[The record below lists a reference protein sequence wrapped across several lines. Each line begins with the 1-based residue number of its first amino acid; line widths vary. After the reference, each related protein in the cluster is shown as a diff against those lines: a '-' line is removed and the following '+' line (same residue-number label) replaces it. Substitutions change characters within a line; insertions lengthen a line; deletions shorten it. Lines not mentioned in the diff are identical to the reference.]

1 MSKIEVRRLNFN
13 FSANTQRYWFNQS
26 VFKTH
31 LFNSFTIFI
40 PEIEKYL
47 ILNVKKRIN
56 FLDNP
61 QLKQEAQAF
70 ICQEGQHSYQH
81 TKFWNNL
88 RASGYK
94 FDTYLR
100 WVQTILFDI
109 LERQMS
115 LNFNLAIAAGIE
127 HLTTLI
133 AEFALETDL
142 FAEAE
147 PKLKQLFEW
156 HALEE
161 LEHKTVLYDV
171 LQNATNNYLLRQ
183 LGMFLAHIL
192 ILLFLNLGLAMLL
205 YQDRKLFERKVW
217 QEFIEFWLTK
227 DKFLY
232 KALFNARDYLRKDF
246 HPSQKDNLF
255 LIYKVKV

>member
-1 MSKIEVRRLNFN
+1 MSKIEIRRLNFD
-13 FSANTQRYWFNQS
+13 FSANTERYWFNQS

-31 LFNSFTIFI
+31 LFNSITIGT
-40 PEIEKYL
+40 PEFEKYL
-47 ILNVKKRIN
+47 IRHVKKRIN

-61 QLKQEAQAF
+61 QLKQQAEAF
-70 ICQEGQHSYQH
+70 IYQESQHSHQH
-81 TKFWNNL
+81 KKFWDNL

-100 WVQTILFDI
+100 CIETILFDI
-109 LERQMS
+109 LEQQMS
-115 LNFNLAIAAGIE
+115 VNLNLAIAAGIE

-133 AEFALETDL
+133 AEFGLEVDL

-147 PKLKQLFEW
+147 PELKQLFEW

-161 LEHKTVLYDV
+161 IEHKTVLYDV

-183 LGMFLAHIL
+183 VGMFIAHIL
-192 ILLFLNLGLAMLL
+192 VLLFLNLGLAILL
-205 YQDRKLFERKVW
+205 YQDRKLFDRKVW
-217 QEFIEFWLTK
+217 QELIEFWITK

-232 KALFNARDYLRKDF
+232 KALFNAINYLRKDF
-246 HPSQKDNLF
+246 HPSQS
-255 LIYKVKV
+255 